1 MAVQGNPA
9 CREVLYN
16 LLLDRITMET
26 KNIKVTNL
34 SLDLDNPRFEPQGSQ
49 LDAINKMV
57 DSYKDQLYKLA
68 VDILD
73 KGLNPTDKPLVIKHP
88 SDNNKFI
95 VLEGNRRITVLKILL
110 NPDLVDD
117 KHLALRKKFAK
128 LVAENK
134 AKLIH
139 TVECAVCTQ
148 KEDADVWIERKHAN
162 GMGGIGTQQWDSIQK
177 QRFEEKTKGKTSMAL
192 QVLNMLSQ
200 SPLVPEEKKK
210 QLDTLKVTNLERLVS
225 DPKVRECLGISWKNG
240 RMTSDV
246 KKEVV
251 TNALVEIVDDMLKPD
266 FKVSKIYHKSDRE
279 TYMNKLFRDKGF
291 PNVMTNKAESWDF
304 VSLPQQT
311 ERADEP
317 SKEKPLIA
325 IKPRVT
331 LIPRKF
337 KLPITQSRVAVIFKE
352 LSQLSVK
359 SYANTSAVMLRV
371 FLEMS
376 VDIFIET
383 FNLLKEGT
391 ITSSQSGKSLKQ
403 KILIVVGHLKDMG
416 VANKDITKGIEM
428 DIDNPNSPLSVD
440 SMNSYVHNYR
450 LTPVPDLLI
459 TEWDNIQPFVECLWQ
474 EVAKKEGQKSC

>member
-1 MAVQGNPA
+1 M
-9 CREVLYN
+9 
-16 LLLDRITMET
+16 DT

-34 SLDLDNPRFEPQGSQ
+34 CLDLDNPRFVHQSSQ

-57 DSYKDQLYKLA
+57 DSYKDQLFKLA
-68 VDILD
+68 VDILEH
-73 KGLNPTDKPLVIKHP
+73 GLNPTDKPLVVRHP
-88 SDNNKFI
+88 SDDNKYI

-117 KHLALRKKFAK
+117 KQLPLRKKIAK

-134 AKLIH
+134 TKLIH
-139 TVECAVCTQ
+139 SVECGICTN
-148 KEDADVWIERKHAN
+148 KEEANIWIERKHAN
-162 GMGGIGTQQWDSIQK
+162 GMGAVGTQQWDSIQK
-177 QRFEEKTKGKTSMAL
+177 QRFDEKTKGKTSMSL
-192 QVLNMLSQ
+192 QVINMLSQ

-210 QLDTLKVTNLERLVS
+210 QLDALKVTNLERLVS
-225 DPKVRECLGISWKNG
+225 DPKVRESLGISWKNG

-246 KKEVV
+246 EKEVV

-266 FKVSKIYHKSDRE
+266 FKVSKIYNKKDRE
-279 TYMNKLFRDKGF
+279 TYMNELFRDKGF
-291 PNVMTNKAESWDF
+291 PNVMTHKTESWDF
-304 VSLPQQT
+304 VTLPERT
-311 ERADEP
+311 EIEKNQ
-317 SKEKPLIA
+317 SKEKPLSS
-325 IKPRVT
+325 IKPRLT
-331 LIPRKF
+331 LIPKKF
-337 KLPITQSRVAVIFKE
+337 KLPITQPRVAVIFKE

-383 FNLLKEGT
+383 FDLLKEGT

-403 KILIVVGHLKDMG
+403 KVQMVVAQLKEMK
-416 VANKDITKGIEM
+416 VVNKDITKGIEM
-428 DIDNPNSPLSVD
+428 DIDNPSSPLSVD

-450 LTPVPDLLI
+450 LAPVADHLI

-474 EVAKKEGQKSC
+474 EVAKKEGQKKC